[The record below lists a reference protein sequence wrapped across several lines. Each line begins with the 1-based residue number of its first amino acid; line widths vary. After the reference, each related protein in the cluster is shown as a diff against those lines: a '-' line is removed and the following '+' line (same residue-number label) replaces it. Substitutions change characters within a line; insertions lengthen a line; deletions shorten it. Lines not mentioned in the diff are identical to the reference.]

1 MSISCRVYQRVKK
14 QEKINQTSRNRG
26 ILSSKTL
33 TALWRWPFPDIRAMF
48 AFQLSTL
55 ILHHMFSKELSESN
69 FCLSHH
75 FVFLYLKN
83 ASRHNVPKSKLGK
96 QGSNLINTTNYITIR
111 YEEPISF
118 FNSDH
123 LGIGRCKWRSYTKY
137 HFIKLFFSPLE
148 NQESGLHMCVKAFHS
163 KDLNRWI

>member
-1 MSISCRVYQRVKK
+1 M
-14 QEKINQTSRNRG
+14 
-26 ILSSKTL
+26 
-33 TALWRWPFPDIRAMF
+33 
-48 AFQLSTL
+48 
-55 ILHHMFSKELSESN
+55 
-69 FCLSHH
+69 
-75 FVFLYLKN
+75 FLYLKN

-137 HFIKLFFSPLE
+137 HFIKLFFFATWKPRIRTASVRKSISLQRSESMDFRFITTVLRSSGNSSRSKLDSYLAIQWRLLPE
-148 NQESGLHMCVKAFHS
+148 NHILVHLFLKSSFREVAIGT
-163 KDLNRWI
+163 DLF

>member
-1 MSISCRVYQRVKK
+1 M
-14 QEKINQTSRNRG
+14 NQ
-26 ILSSKTL
+26 I
-33 TALWRWPFPDIRAMF
+33 
-48 AFQLSTL
+48 
-55 ILHHMFSKELSESN
+55 

-111 YEEPISF
+111 YEEPVFF

-137 HFIKLFFSPLE
+137 HFIKLFYFATWKPRIRTAYVRKSISL
-148 NQESGLHMCVKAFHS
+148 QRSESMDLDLLRLFYEARGIRRGL
-163 KDLNRWI
+163 NWIPIWQSNGVYCQKIIFWYIYF